1 MTSFPIVVTTPSPIL
16 PAESDAIPPAVRRW
30 RDGDNAVTPRSYYSE
45 VGRRLLRDPTA
56 LVACGALVLIVGSS
70 LAASVLTAQDPL
82 VGDVAVRL
90 EPIGTLHHPLGTD
103 EQGRDVL
110 ARLLYGGSLSLV
122 AGVIPVAIATALGTL
137 VGALSAYLG
146 RATGA
151 VLMRIMDMSYAFPA
165 ILLAIA
171 ITSSLGAGVTSSII
185 ALSIVFIPPISR
197 VAESA
202 TKHVV
207 VQEYLEA
214 ARISGASSRRIIVDQ
229 VLPNIF
235 SPIFVYSSSLVGLSI
250 LIASGLSF
258 LGLGSAPPAAEWGA
272 MLSSL
277 RPSMYTQPGVV
288 ALPGVLIF
296 ATSVFFNLLSNS
308 LRDAL
313 DVRHAA

>member
-1 MTSFPIVVTTPSPIL
+1 
-16 PAESDAIPPAVRRW
+16 
-30 RDGDNAVTPRSYYSE
+30 
-45 VGRRLLRDPTA
+45 LLRDPTA

-110 ARLLYGGSLSLV
+110 ARLLYGGRLSLV

-235 SPIFVYSSSLVGLSI
+235 SPIFVYASSLVGLSI